1 MAASKHRMFALSPD
15 MASNPTAASILAQ
28 YQALVLHDANE
39 ADTRVKVITDVLYH
53 VLGWTHA
60 DVHNEERVSEDAST
74 TWADYTIRTGMTA
87 LVVEAKRVGIAF
99 DEVPDTRR
107 TRLRGKIMTGAT
119 GEAII
124 QARDYARKL
133 ALPFAVVTNG
143 NSWII
148 FPATRI
154 DQVGFADSSAIIFPN
169 LKSALDTDFAE
180 FTDLLSRDSV
190 INGSLENDL
199 LGRIENQIEDRRL
212 NRFFSSGF
220 SKITRHSLYPLIE
233 DAIVTAFTED
243 IVNADPDLLAKMY
256 VRTPDRMRFDNRVRI
271 HISKRDVVSAKAPV
285 RAIRDRE
292 SRQVSSLI
300 SDAGKRARP
309 IAMLI
314 LGQVGAGK
322 TTFLKHMRQVS
333 AASIFEPRNDRP
345 YPHWFHVD
353 FRSFSPQESALDFL
367 VSALIEGINSDPFLS
382 DYERCVKHA
391 YKGEID
397 ALFRGPLYLLN
408 EDEVERKRRITQLLM
423 DDFSKGLPY
432 AEKILKYATQGS
444 AVFLAVDNIDQ
455 FEDAKIQSTI
465 FSDAMALAQKIGAS
479 LICSMREATYVQ
491 HKNSPVFDAFDF
503 DPINIEPPVVEA
515 VLARRFFVA
524 RQLLEGRAGEFIA
537 ENGAEVKVENLPIII
552 ELVQSSVLGT
562 TIGNLIDVL
571 ATSDI
576 RLALRM
582 TREFLQ
588 SGWTA
593 SGKALR
599 IYESTGKY
607 VMPQH
612 EALRAIMIGTQ
623 KQYYE
628 EFSVVGNP
636 FDSRLAK
643 TEAQMLRLYVLSAIV
658 NMSGDASFRH
668 LEGTEIRKV
677 FRQLGFGDDLTAR
690 VLSDLCRLRFIHTTS
705 HTPPTF
711 ESHFI
716 VSRLGGYIV
725 RYFLS
730 DMMFLENVMMD
741 TFIPA
746 EQTWNSLRSQ
756 TDAVYAERNTIRR
769 LALRRAR
776 VQTFYDYMTE
786 LFTPLRDESIRRGF
800 ASAWCAHPLESSR
813 NQLSTNLTRATRSA
827 ERHYGTGSD
836 IKSA

>member
-1 MAASKHRMFALSPD
+1 MISRAS
-15 MASNPTAASILAQ
+15 PTAASILAQ
-28 YQALVLHDANE
+28 YERLLLHDANE

-53 VLGWTHA
+53 VLSWTHA
-60 DVHNEERVSEDAST
+60 DVYNEERVSEDGAT
-74 TWADYTIRTGMTA
+74 TWADYTLRTAMTA
-87 LVVEAKRVGIAF
+87 LVVEAKRVGATF
-99 DEVPDTRR
+99 DEVPDARR
-107 TRLRGKIMTGAT
+107 TRLKGKIMTGAT

-133 ALPFAVVTNG
+133 SLPFAVVTNG

-154 DQVGFADSSAIIFPN
+154 DQVRFADSSAIVFPT
-169 LKSALDTDFAE
+169 LRSALDTDYAE
-180 FTDLLSRDSV
+180 FTDLLSRDAV
-190 INGSLENDL
+190 INGSLENEL
-199 LGRIENQIEDRRL
+199 LGRIENQTEDRRL
-212 NRFFSSGF
+212 NRFYPSGF

-233 DAIVTAFTED
+233 DSIVTAFTED

-256 VRTPDRMRFDNRVRI
+256 VKTPDRMRFDNRVRI
-271 HISKRDVVSAKAPV
+271 HISKRDIVSPKAPV
-285 RAIRDRE
+285 RAIREKEARH
-292 SRQVSSLI
+292 VTNLI
-300 SDAGKRARP
+300 VDAGSRARP
-309 IAMLI
+309 IAMLV

-322 TTFLKHMRQVS
+322 TTFLNYTRNVS
-333 AASIFEPRNDRP
+333 AASVFEPRSDRP
-345 YPHWFHVD
+345 YPHWFHID
-353 FRSFSPQESALDFL
+353 FRPFSPRESALDFI
-367 VSALIEGINSDPFLS
+367 VAGLIDGINSDPFLS

-391 YKGEID
+391 YKDEID
-397 ALFRGPLYLLN
+397 ALFRGPLYLLR
-408 EDEVERKRRITQLLM
+408 EDEGERKRQISKLLM
-423 DDFSKGLPY
+423 DDFSERLPY
-432 AEKILKYATQGS
+432 AEKLLKYAAKG
-444 AVFLAVDNIDQ
+444 AGVFLAIDNIDQ
-455 FEDAKIQSTI
+455 FEDPAIQSAI

-503 DPINIEPPVVEA
+503 DPISIEPPRIEA

-524 RQLLEGRAGEFIA
+524 RQLLEGKSGEFIA

-562 TIGNLIDVL
+562 SIGDLIDVL

-623 KQYYE
+623 KQYFE

-658 NMSGDASFRH
+658 NMSSDASFRH
-668 LEGTEIRKV
+668 LDGTEIQKV
-677 FRQLGFGDDLTAR
+677 FRQLGFGDDLTTG
-690 VLSDLCRLRFIHTTS
+690 VLQDLCRLRFIHTTS

-711 ESHFI
+711 ESSFI
-716 VSRLGGYIV
+716 VSRLGAYIV

-741 TFIPA
+741 TFIPDA
-746 EQTWNSLRSQ
+746 DTWNSLRAQ
-756 TDAVYAERNTIRR
+756 TDAVYVQRDIVKR
-769 LALRRAR
+769 LALRRTR
-776 VQTFYDYMTE
+776 VQSFYDYMTA
-786 LFTPLRDESIRRGF
+786 LYTPLRDESIRRGF
-800 ASAWCAHPLESSR
+800 SSAWSTHPLENSR
-813 NQLSTNLTRATRSA
+813 SQLVTNLSRATRSA
-827 ERHYGTGSD
+827 ERNYGPIAGN
-836 IKSA
+836 

>member
-1 MAASKHRMFALSPD
+1 MSMPSR
-15 MASNPTAASILAQ
+15 PTAESILAQ
-28 YQALVLHDANE
+28 YETLLLHDANE

-60 DVHNEERVSEDAST
+60 DVHNEERVSEDGST

-87 LVVEAKRVGIAF
+87 IVVEAKRIGVTF
-99 DEVPDTRR
+99 DEVPDDRR

-119 GEAII
+119 GDAII

-133 ALPFAVVTNG
+133 SLPFAVVTNG

-148 FPATRI
+148 FPANRI
-154 DQVGFADSSAIIFPN
+154 DQVRFADSSAIIFPT
-169 LKSALDTDFAE
+169 LRSALYTDFAE
-180 FTDLLSRDSV
+180 FTDLLSRDAV
-190 INGSLENDL
+190 INGSLENEL

-212 NRFFSSGF
+212 NRFFPSGF

-256 VRTPDRMRFDNRVRI
+256 VQTPDRMRFDNRVRI
-271 HISKRDVVSAKAPV
+271 HISKREIVSPKAPV
-285 RAIRDRE
+285 RAIRDKE
-292 SRQVSSLI
+292 ARQVTHLI
-300 SDAGKRARP
+300 ADAGNRARP
-309 IAMLI
+309 IAMLV

-322 TTFLKHMRQVS
+322 TTFLKHTRKVS
-333 AASIFEPRNDRP
+333 AAAVFEPRSDRP
-345 YPHWFHVD
+345 YPHWFHID
-353 FRSFSPQESALDFL
+353 FRPFSPQESSLEFL
-367 VSALIEGINSDPFLS
+367 VTALIDGINSDPFLS

-391 YKGEID
+391 YKNEID
-397 ALFRGPLYLLN
+397 ALFRGPLYLLRD
-408 EDEVERKRRITQLLM
+408 DEAERKRRISQLLM

-432 AEKILKYATQGS
+432 VEKVLKYAANG
-444 AVFLAVDNIDQ
+444 AGVFLVVDNIDQ
-455 FEDAKIQSTI
+455 FEDSKIQSTI

-479 LICSMREATYVQ
+479 LICSMREATYIE

-503 DPINIEPPVVEA
+503 DPISIEPPVVEA

-524 RQLLEGRAGEFIA
+524 RQLLEGKSGEFTA

-562 TIGNLIDVL
+562 AIGNLIDVL

-623 KQYYE
+623 TQYYE

-658 NMSGDASFRH
+658 NMSSDASFRH
-668 LEGTEIRKV
+668 LEGTEIRKI

-690 VLSDLCRLRFIHTTS
+690 VLEDLCRLRFIHTTS

-711 ESHFI
+711 ESGFI
-716 VSRLGGYIV
+716 VSRLGAYIV

-741 TFIPA
+741 TFIP
-746 EQTWNSLRSQ
+746 EEETWNLLRSQ
-756 TDAVYAERNTIRR
+756 TDAVYVERNVVQR
-769 LALRRAR
+769 LTLRRTR
-776 VQTFYDYMTE
+776 VQTFYDYMTT

-800 ASAWCAHPLESSR
+800 SSAWCAHPLESSR
-813 NQLSTNLTRATRSA
+813 NQLLSNLTRATRSA
-827 ERHYGTGSD
+827 ERNYGPNAENRST
-836 IKSA
+836 